1 VDTDDLAP
9 LIMNAQEAA
18 CAMDDV
24 LNIGFFAFH
33 SSWILFNCVVGS
45 GALVATCDGVANR
58 AVLVRS
64 GHLVRMGLLS
74 MHGLALAGSAR
85 LGHQDPP
92 SYIQLMIRELFGI
105 DLGPN
110 RANALALGTLT
121 AAAVISILLNVRDR
135 RRSNQLRA

>member
-1 VDTDDLAP
+1 
-9 LIMNAQEAA
+9 
-18 CAMDDV
+18 
-24 LNIGFFAFH
+24 
-33 SSWILFNCVVGS
+33 
-45 GALVATCDGVANR
+45 
-58 AVLVRS
+58 
-64 GHLVRMGLLS
+64 MGLLS

>member
-1 VDTDDLAP
+1 MSSTSAFSHSILRGFSSIAWLDLAP
-9 LIMNAQEAA
+9 
-18 CAMDDV
+18 D
-24 LNIGFFAFH
+24 
-33 SSWILFNCVVGS
+33 
-45 GALVATCDGVANR
+45 ALVATCDGVANR

-74 MHGLALAGSAR
+74 MHGLALAGLAR